1 MTQLLEQAFVA
12 ISALSQP
19 EQDAIAHDILQK
31 IKSRKISRR
40 TLLKMPLESR
50 RQILA
55 KQAEQMLEH
64 YQQNTEWKEFGA
76 GDILEYD
83 RETK

>member
-64 YQQNTEWKEFGA
+64 YQQNTEWKEIGA